1 MIIFTARAD
10 DLEQILALEESGFD
24 QPQRWSREAW
34 QAELD
39 NDDRLVLVRHDA
51 RGRVVGVATFSLA
64 ADMAD
69 LLRVIVAPDSRGRGI
84 GGSLVRAG
92 MEWAKAVGADR
103 MLLEVRPDNA
113 PAVRAYCK
121 LGFKTLDRR
130 RDYYGSG
137 VDALVMAVKL

>member
-1 MIIFTARAD
+1 MIISAARAD
-10 DLEQILALEESGFD
+10 DLERIVALEETGFD
-24 QPQRWSREAW
+24 RPQRWSREAW

-39 NDDRLVLVRHDA
+39 NPDRLVLVRHDA
-51 RGRVVGVATFSLA
+51 RGLVVGVSTFSLA

-84 GGSLVRAG
+84 GSSLIRAG

-103 MLLEVRPDNA
+103 MLLEVRPDNK

-121 LGFKTLDRR
+121 LGFATLDRR

-137 VDALVMAVKL
+137 VDALVMGVKL